1 MNIRFVRLVKYLS
14 ATLILYFLFLHKQEE
29 SLTTLPKGFR
39 FSQYLLS
46 NSDIFIPV
54 KRSENRSEETSSPQP
69 SSMSS
74 TSAST
79 VSSVLSY
86 DEDQL
91 EDQPTGRN
99 MTDQDVIENTQAFL
113 VENKQRLE
121 NIRFSVVS
129 PSSVLKRIIF
139 SACIAEVLSK
149 VSMR

>member
-1 MNIRFVRLVKYLS
+1 M
-14 ATLILYFLFLHKQEE
+14 
-29 SLTTLPKGFR
+29 
-39 FSQYLLS
+39 
-46 NSDIFIPV
+46 
-54 KRSENRSEETSSPQP
+54 KRSENRSEEPPSPQP

-99 MTDQDVIENTQAFL
+99 MTDQDVIEDTQAFL

-121 NIRFSVVS
+121 NIRFSVGS
-129 PSSVLKRIIF
+129 PSSVLKKELYFQLTLQKFCQRF
-139 SACIAEVLSK
+139 L
-149 VSMR
+149 

>member
-1 MNIRFVRLVKYLS
+1 M
-14 ATLILYFLFLHKQEE
+14 
-29 SLTTLPKGFR
+29 
-39 FSQYLLS
+39 
-46 NSDIFIPV
+46 
-54 KRSENRSEETSSPQP
+54 KRSENRSEETPSPQP

-99 MTDQDVIENTQAFL
+99 MTDQDVIEDTQAFL

-121 NIRFSVVS
+121 NIRFKCCQSFVC
-129 PSSVLKRIIF
+129 PEKRIIF
-139 SACIAEVLSK
+139 SAYIAEVLSK

>member
-29 SLTTLPKGFR
+29 SLTTLPKGFC

-46 NSDIFIPV
+46 NSDICIV
-54 KRSENRSEETSSPQP
+54 NRSEETPSPQP

-99 MTDQDVIENTQAFL
+99 MSDQDVIEDTQAFL

-129 PSSVLKRIIF
+129 LSSVLKKELYFQLTLQKFCERF
-139 SACIAEVLSK
+139 L
-149 VSMR
+149 

>member
-1 MNIRFVRLVKYLS
+1 
-14 ATLILYFLFLHKQEE
+14 
-29 SLTTLPKGFR
+29 
-39 FSQYLLS
+39 
-46 NSDIFIPV
+46 
-54 KRSENRSEETSSPQP
+54 
-69 SSMSS
+69 MSS